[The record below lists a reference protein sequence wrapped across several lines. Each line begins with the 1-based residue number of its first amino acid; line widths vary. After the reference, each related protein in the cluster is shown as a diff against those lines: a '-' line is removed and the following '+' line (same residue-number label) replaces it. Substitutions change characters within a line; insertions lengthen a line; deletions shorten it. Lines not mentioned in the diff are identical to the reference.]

1 MSYFDEIEIK
11 REGCKTIHEYSE
23 FTDWLINELYQQN
36 LLACAMEEAIV
47 RTYGLEALDK
57 ITNLAMEL
65 SDTQIPMQLEMNE
78 FGYLKDGVRPIP
90 MEFAIKNFNGGN
102 KVLLL
107 FPDNTEKEATNIEE
121 IQTHKGMFGISQEEL
136 AKIAASI
143 LDLEME

>member
-1 MSYFDEIEIK
+1 MGYFDEIEKK
-11 REGCKTIHEYSE
+11 RSECNTIHDYAE
-23 FTDWLINELYQQN
+23 FVDFLINELYQQN

-47 RTYGLEALDK
+47 RTFGVEALDK
-57 ITNLAMEL
+57 ITNLAIEL

-78 FGYLKDGVRPIP
+78 FGYTKEGIRPIP
-90 MEFAIKNFNGGN
+90 MEFAIKNFNEGR

-107 FPDNTEKEATNIEE
+107 NADNTEKEATSLNEIE
-121 IQTHKGMFGISQEEL
+121 THKGMFGISQEEL